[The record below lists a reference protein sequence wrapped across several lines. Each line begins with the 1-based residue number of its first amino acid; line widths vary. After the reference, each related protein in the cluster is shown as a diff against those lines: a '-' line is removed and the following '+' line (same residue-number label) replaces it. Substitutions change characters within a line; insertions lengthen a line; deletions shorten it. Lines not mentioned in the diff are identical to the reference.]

1 MVGTLHLSLVIAA
14 LVEQPVRELVVDT
27 ALLDSGTKISNS
39 LGKLAGTPLLTVAG
53 LPLETLTP
61 GDFPLVDGAV
71 VVAGATATTGRTPS
85 PSLVFVVHT
94 GPDAGRLTPLA
105 RGTHTI
111 GRDHGDIPISDP
123 EMSRHHAPLVV
134 GKERITLSDA
144 HSSNGTWVDGAL
156 ITESTITTSSLITC
170 GSSTCRIALP
180 GFPAGSATTRA
191 PSIHGPSVDG
201 PATAADPLGVDVD
214 IPLDVEALP
223 PPELSRTQL
232 VTAFLPL
239 VLGVALALSTGMWFF
254 LAFSALSAV
263 TGVVPFLTRHR
274 RSKAFDTAVGE
285 AAERDGERRRRAVA
299 DAGELALAAETL
311 KGRRFPPRSPT
322 PPSRIHLRIGLA
334 DQRANVAVRGSV
346 PGWEPPL
353 LAQLPCLIGVEL
365 DRSEEMELHF
375 QGEPSELLGLARLL
389 LLQVSFGH
397 AGTVSVLCWGSL
409 PDLPSAAR
417 FLPGVELVTH
427 PGRLGHLLRN
437 GSRHLVFAF
446 GGRPLPDAIARPAA
460 VLRFQPGPGT
470 AAVAGMATATV
481 ALRAGKA
488 IQTGNCGKLLLT
500 PDLVGTQSFD
510 RTARAMGGM
519 GPKSSQ
525 RAPGHLPATA
535 ALPGQGD
542 GFPAPPT
549 VLARWRETQQSSSLG
564 CPIGVSTGGPL
575 HFDLAQQGPHLLVAG
590 TTGSGKSEFLRTLLL
605 GIAANHSPARVNFL
619 LIDFKGG
626 SGLGK
631 LARLPH
637 AVGFL
642 SDLSTESVTR
652 SLVSLRAELG
662 RREAILADHGMQD
675 ISELSLHAGS
685 VSMPHLI
692 VVIDEFRM
700 LTDDVPGS
708 VQKLLRIATLGRSLG
723 LHLVMATQRPQGA
736 ITPDIRANVNT
747 AVAFR
752 VQTAM
757 DSQDIIGSPAAAVI
771 PVSVPGRA
779 IIRVGSDTPVPFQ
792 TASLRLP
799 TGRPAASGLEDL
811 ETHLTGPARGS
822 IPGGER
828 APTAGTAGDPL
839 AAAVSALAAAAAT
852 GGHPSP
858 RRPVMPP
865 LPRRS
870 EAVPA
875 QEGQPGELYLGVLDL
890 PRQQAQ
896 RGLFWAPGHHSH
908 LGLVGIPSAGGTGLL
923 AHVLTECLDFLP
935 ETHLYVLDGDS
946 TLGFV
951 SARSQTGAHVGG
963 HEVKRAARVLERLA
977 LLLSSRLT
985 AGVGADRTPIL
996 LAVSGWG
1003 RWTSLFRNSRFS
1015 WAEDSLHDLVRDG
1028 EAAHIT
1034 IVITGNRELVS
1045 SRLFGLLPN
1054 RIYFPAGAAADS
1066 LLTWPKLP
1074 DLEPVQGR
1082 GLVQGPVAPGRD
1094 AVAQLVVERR
1104 RPAESGQSPTVL
1116 PFPVAALPVLIDLPA
1131 SVKGTSHVQGL
1142 TVPLGVSGDNL
1153 DIFSLQLPAGS
1164 AFIALG
1170 ARGSGRS
1177 NLLDVIE
1184 QGAGT
1189 GPGTTILRAAATDDP
1204 SSYWRLLERGSGNP
1218 DPRKCV
1224 LLVDDADALPT
1235 DVQPVLAS
1243 WVARGAAAVLTVV
1256 PGASLPIRVPLALQ
1270 ARAAGRG
1277 LHLAPRSPLDGDFFG
1292 VRFDLDGRPKPG
1304 RAFLVEQGT
1313 VVELQIFRRPPY
1325 HSPPLGAP
1333 GAAPSAAEGD

>member
-1 MVGTLHLSLVIAA
+1 MVVTLHLSLVIAA
-14 LVEQPVRELVVDT
+14 PLEQPIRELVVDT
-27 ALLDSGTKISNS
+27 ALLDSGTKISDS

-71 VVAGATATTGRTPS
+71 VIAGATAPTGRAPA

-123 EMSRHHAPLVV
+123 EMSRHHATLVV

-144 HSSNGTWVDGAL
+144 DSSNGTWVDGTL
-156 ITESTITTSSLITC
+156 ITESTITTSSLIVC

-180 GFPAGSATTRA
+180 GFPAGA
-191 PSIHGPSVDG
+191 PSTQGPFADG
-201 PATAADPLGVDVD
+201 PATAADPSGADVD
-214 IPLDVEALP
+214 IPLDVEAPP
-223 PPELSRTQL
+223 PPELSRMQL

-239 VLGVALALSTGMWFF
+239 ILGVALALSTGMWFF

-263 TGVVPFLTRHR
+263 TGVVPFLARRR
-274 RSKAFDTAVGE
+274 RSKAFDTAVGK
-285 AAERDGERRRRAVA
+285 AAERDGERRRRTVA

-311 KGRRFPPRSPT
+311 RGRRFPPRSPT

-334 DQRANVAVRGSV
+334 DQRANVTVRGSL

-353 LAQLPCLIGVEL
+353 LAQVPCLIRVEL
-365 DRSEEMELHF
+365 DRSEGVELHF
-375 QGEPSELLGLARLL
+375 QGEPSALLGLARVL
-389 LLQVSFGH
+389 LLQISFGH
-397 AGTVSVLCWGSL
+397 AGAVSILCWGSL

-437 GSRHLVFAF
+437 SSRYLVFVF
-446 GGRPLPDAIARPAA
+446 GGRQLPDPITRPAA

-470 AAVAGMATATV
+470 AAVAGTATAIV

-488 IQTGNCGKLLLT
+488 ILTGKCGEFFLT

-519 GPKSSQ
+519 GRKSLQ
-525 RAPGHLPATA
+525 PAPGHLPATA
-535 ALPGQGD
+535 VLPDQGD
-542 GFPAPPT
+542 GFPAPST

-564 CPIGVSTGGPL
+564 CPIGVSTEGLL
-575 HFDLAQQGPHLLVAG
+575 HFDLAHQGPHLLVAG

-605 GIAANHSPARVNFL
+605 SIAANHSPARVNFL

-631 LARLPH
+631 LAGLPH

-662 RREAILADHGMQD
+662 RREAILADHGVQD
-675 ISELSLHAGS
+675 ISELSLHAGH
-685 VSMPHLI
+685 VSMPRLI
-692 VVIDEFRM
+692 VVIDEFRI

-708 VQKLLRIATLGRSLG
+708 VQKLQKIATLGRSLG

-736 ITPDIRANVNT
+736 ITPDIRANVTT

-752 VQTAM
+752 VQSPM

-811 ETHLTGPARGS
+811 ETHLSGPARES

-839 AAAVSALAAAAAT
+839 AAAVSAVAAAAAA

-865 LPRRS
+865 LPGCS
-870 EAVPA
+870 GGVPA
-875 QEGQPGELYLGVLDL
+875 QERQPGELYLGVLDL
-890 PRQQAQ
+890 PEQQAQ

-908 LGLVGIPSAGGTGLL
+908 LGLVGVPSAGGTDLL
-923 AHVLTECLDFLP
+923 AHVLMECLDFLP

-951 SARSQTGAHVGG
+951 SAQSQTGAHVGG

-977 LLLSSRLT
+977 HLLSSRLT
-985 AGVGADRTPIL
+985 AGTGTDRTPIL
-996 LAVSGWG
+996 LAVSAWG

-1015 WAEDSLHDLVRDG
+1015 WAEDCLHDLVRDG
-1028 EAAHIT
+1028 EAARIS

-1045 SRLFGLLPN
+1045 SRLFSLLPN
-1054 RIYFPAGAAADS
+1054 RIYFPAGAAAES

-1082 GLVQGPVAPGRD
+1082 GLVQGRVNPGRD
-1094 AVAQLVVERR
+1094 AVAQLVVEG
-1104 RPAESGQSPTVL
+1104 RPPAGSGQSPTVL
-1116 PFPVAALPVLIDLPA
+1116 PFPVAALPVLVDLPA

-1142 TVPLGVSGDNL
+1142 TVPLGVSGDSL
-1153 DIFSLQLPAGS
+1153 DVLSLQLPAGS
-1164 AFIALG
+1164 VFLALG

-1184 QGAGT
+1184 QGART
-1189 GPGTTILRAAATDDP
+1189 GPGTTVLRAAATVDP

-1218 DPRKCV
+1218 DPRRCV

-1243 WVARGAAAVLTVV
+1243 WVALGAAAVLTVV

-1270 ARAAGRG
+1270 ARATGRG
-1277 LHLAPRSPLDGDFFG
+1277 LCLAPRSPLDGDFLG
-1292 VRFDLDGRPKPG
+1292 VRFDLDGRPGPG
-1304 RAFLVEQGT
+1304 RAFLVERGT
-1313 VVELQIFRRPPY
+1313 VVELQIFRRPPGP
-1325 HSPPLGAP
+1325 SPLLRAP
-1333 GAAPSAAEGD
+1333 RAAPSAAEGD